1 MKKFL
6 LALMLAITSLAMVI
20 SPAEAKRLGGGG
32 SIGKQSSN
40 YSRQAAPSAP
50 SSPSYSQPAA
60 TPSRPAAP
68 AATPQST
75 PTPRPASPWRNILGG
90 ALLGFGLG
98 ALMSH
103 FGIGGAFGGML
114 GSLLTIALL
123 CAAVIFLIR
132 LFARGREQ
140 QSNNPAY
147 ATPVPGVSPIGSAVG
162 TTPEIGSGLR
172 DINPPPVFQ
181 PNAPTALQGSGSGSG
196 GQPAQVEKWGI
207 PANFDT
213 AGFVRNAKT
222 YFIRLQ
228 AAWDRADVNDIREFT
243 TPEMFAEL
251 RMQLTERGASPN
263 ATDVVQLDAELL
275 GIETQTYDYLAT
287 VRFQGL
293 IKEAPDASAEPFAEI
308 WNLAKPLN
316 GSGGWVLAGIQQV

>member
-1 MKKFL
+1 MKKIL
-6 LALMLAITSLAMVI
+6 LALLLAMTSLSLIM

-32 SIGKQSSN
+32 SFGKQSSN

-60 TPSRPAAP
+60 TPYRPSAP
-68 AATPQST
+68 TATPQSA
-75 PTPRPASPWRNILGG
+75 PMSRPASPWRNMLGG

-103 FGIGGAFGGML
+103 FGIGGAMGGML
-114 GSLLTIALL
+114 GSLLTILLL
-123 CAAVIFLIR
+123 CVAVIFLVR
-132 LFARGREQ
+132 LFARGRQ
-140 QSNNPAY
+140 AQSNNPAY
-147 ATPVPGVSPIGSAVG
+147 ATPMPGVSPIGSAAG
-162 TTPEIGSGLR
+162 ATPEIGSGLR
-172 DINPPPVFQ
+172 DINPPP
-181 PNAPTALQGSGSGSG
+181 AALPGAGYAAST
-196 GQPAQVEKWGI
+196 QPAQIQHWGI
-207 PANFDT
+207 PEGFDT

-251 RMQLTERGASPN
+251 RMQLTERGAAPN

-275 GIETQTYDYLAT
+275 GIETMAFDYLAT

-293 IKEAPDASAEPFAEI
+293 IKEAPDVSAEPFAEI
-308 WNLAKPLN
+308 WNLSKPLN
-316 GSGGWVLAGIQQV
+316 GSGGWVLAGIQQI

>member
-1 MKKFL
+1 MKKIL
-6 LALMLAITSLAMVI
+6 LALLLAMTSLSLIM

-32 SIGKQSSN
+32 SFGKQSSN

-60 TPSRPAAP
+60 TPYRPSAP
-68 AATPQST
+68 TATPQSA
-75 PTPRPASPWRNILGG
+75 PMSRPASPWRNVLGG

-103 FGIGGAFGGML
+103 FGIGGAMGGML
-114 GSLLTIALL
+114 GSLLTILLL
-123 CAAVIFLIR
+123 CVAVIFLVR
-132 LFARGREQ
+132 LFARGRQ
-140 QSNNPAY
+140 AQSNNPAY
-147 ATPVPGVSPIGSAVG
+147 ATPMPGVSPIGSAAG
-162 TTPEIGSGLR
+162 ATPEIGSGLR
-172 DINPPPVFQ
+172 DINPPP
-181 PNAPTALQGSGSGSG
+181 AALPGAGYAAST
-196 GQPAQVEKWGI
+196 QPAQIQHWGI
-207 PANFDT
+207 PEGFDT

-251 RMQLTERGASPN
+251 RMQLTERGAAPN

-275 GIETQTYDYLAT
+275 GIETMAFDYLAT

-293 IKEAPDASAEPFAEI
+293 IKEAPDVSAEPFAEI
-308 WNLAKPLN
+308 WNLSKPLN
-316 GSGGWVLAGIQQV
+316 GSGGWVLAGIQQI

>member
-6 LALMLAITSLAMVI
+6 LALLLAMTSLALLT

-32 SIGKQSSN
+32 SFGKQSSN
-40 YSRQAAPSAP
+40 YSRQAAPS
-50 SSPSYSQPAA
+50 SPSYSQPAA
-60 TPSRPAAP
+60 TPYRPATP
-68 AATPQST
+68 AATPQSA
-75 PTPRPASPWRNILGG
+75 PLPKPASPWRNVLGG

-103 FGIGGAFGGML
+103 FGIGGALGGML

-132 LFARGREQ
+132 MFARGREAQ
-140 QSNNPAY
+140 NSNPAY
-147 ATPVPGVSPIGSAVG
+147 ATPMPGVSPIGSAAG
-162 TTPEIGSGLR
+162 ATPEIGSGLR
-172 DINPPPVFQ
+172 DINPPPAV
-181 PNAPTALQGSGSGSG
+181 PGNSPAALQGSGQGG
-196 GQPAQVEKWGI
+196 YGGTGQPAQIQHWGI
-207 PANFDT
+207 PAGFDT

-228 AAWDRADVNDIREFT
+228 AAWDRADANDIREFT

-251 RMQLTERGASPN
+251 RMQLTERGAAPN

-275 GIETQTYDYLAT
+275 GIETMAFDYLAT

-308 WNLAKPLN
+308 WNLSKPLN

>member
-1 MKKFL
+1 MKKIL
-6 LALMLAITSLAMVI
+6 LALLLAITSLSLIM

-32 SIGKQSSN
+32 SFGKQSSN
-40 YSRQAAPSAP
+40 YSRQAAPS
-50 SSPSYSQPAA
+50 SPSYSQPAA
-60 TPSRPAAP
+60 APYRPSSP
-68 AATPQST
+68 AATPQSA
-75 PTPRPASPWRNILGG
+75 PMSKPASPWRNVLGG

-103 FGIGGAFGGML
+103 FGIGGAMGGML
-114 GSLLTIALL
+114 GSLLTIVLL

-132 LFARGREQ
+132 LFARGREAQ
-140 QSNNPAY
+140 NNNPAY
-147 ATPVPGVSPIGSAVG
+147 ATPMPGVSPIGSAAG
-162 TTPEIGSGLR
+162 ATPEIGSGLR
-172 DINPPPVFQ
+172 DINPPPGV
-181 PNAPTALQGSGSGSG
+181 PHAPPAALQGSGFGAAA
-196 GQPAQVEKWGI
+196 QPAQIQQWGI
-207 PANFDT
+207 PEGFDT
-213 AGFVRNAKT
+213 VGFVRNAKT

-251 RMQLTERGASPN
+251 RMQLTERGAAPN
-263 ATDVVQLDAELL
+263 ATDVVQLDAQLL
-275 GIETQTYDYLAT
+275 GIETMAFDYLAT

-308 WNLAKPLN
+308 WNLSKPLN

>member
-1 MKKFL
+1 MKKIL
-6 LALMLAITSLAMVI
+6 LALLLAMTSLSLIM

-32 SIGKQSSN
+32 SFGKQSSN

-60 TPSRPAAP
+60 TPYRPSAP
-68 AATPQST
+68 TATPQSA
-75 PTPRPASPWRNILGG
+75 PMSRPASPWRNMLGG

-103 FGIGGAFGGML
+103 FGIGGAMGGML
-114 GSLLTIALL
+114 GSLLTILLL
-123 CAAVIFLIR
+123 CGAVIFLVR
-132 LFARGREQ
+132 LFARGRQ
-140 QSNNPAY
+140 AQSNNPAY
-147 ATPVPGVSPIGSAVG
+147 ATPMPGVSPIGSAAG
-162 TTPEIGSGLR
+162 ATPEIGSGLR
-172 DINPPPVFQ
+172 DINPPP
-181 PNAPTALQGSGSGSG
+181 AALPGAGYAASA
-196 GQPAQVEKWGI
+196 QPAQIQHWGI
-207 PANFDT
+207 PEGFDT

-251 RMQLTERGASPN
+251 RMQLTERGAAPN

-275 GIETQTYDYLAT
+275 GIETMAFDYLAT

-293 IKEAPDASAEPFAEI
+293 IKEAPDVSAEPFAEI
-308 WNLAKPLN
+308 WNLSKPLN
-316 GSGGWVLAGIQQV
+316 GSGGWVLAGIQQI

>member
-1 MKKFL
+1 MKKIL
-6 LALMLAITSLAMVI
+6 LALLLSITSLSLIM
-20 SPAEAKRLGGGG
+20 SPAEARRLGGGG
-32 SIGKQSSN
+32 SFGKQSSH
-40 YSRQAAPSAP
+40 YSRQAAPS
-50 SSPSYSQPAA
+50 SPSYNQPSA
-60 TPSRPAAP
+60 TPYRPSAP
-68 AATPQST
+68 AATPQSA
-75 PTPRPASPWRNILGG
+75 PMPRPASPWRNMLGG

-103 FGIGGAFGGML
+103 FGIGGALGGML

-132 LFARGREQ
+132 LFARGREAQ
-140 QSNNPAY
+140 NNNPAY
-147 ATPVPGVSPIGSAVG
+147 AAPMPRVSPIGSAAG
-162 TTPEIGSGLR
+162 ATPEIGSGLR
-172 DINPPPVFQ
+172 DINPPP
-181 PNAPTALQGSGSGSG
+181 TALQGSGYGATA
-196 GQPAQVEKWGI
+196 QPVQIQQWGI
-207 PANFDT
+207 PEGFDT

-251 RMQLTERGASPN
+251 RMQLTERGAAPN
-263 ATDVVQLDAELL
+263 ATDVVQLDAQLL
-275 GIETQTYDYLAT
+275 GIETMAFDYLAT

>member
-1 MKKFL
+1 MKKFI
-6 LALMLAITSLAMVI
+6 LALMLALTSLTLVVSSAD
-20 SPAEAKRLGGGG
+20 AKRLGGGG
-32 SIGKQSSN
+32 SIGRQSSN
-40 YSRQAAPSAP
+40 YSRQATPA
-50 SSPSYSQPAA
+50 SPYSQPAA
-60 TPSRPAAP
+60 RPAQPAAP
-68 AATPQST
+68 TATPQGV
-75 PTPRPASPWRNILGG
+75 PPRPASPWRNILGG

-103 FGIGGAFGGML
+103 FGIGGAAGGML

-123 CAAVIFLIR
+123 AGAAFFLFR
-132 LFARGREQ
+132 MFSRSRNEQ
-140 QSNNPAY
+140 NSNPVY
-147 ATPVPGVSPIGSAVG
+147 ATPMPGVSPIGSAAG
-162 TTPEIGSGLR
+162 ATPEIGSGLK
-172 DINPPPVFQ
+172 DINPPP
-181 PNAPTALQGSGSGSG
+181 AALQGNGFGASGQG
-196 GQPAQVEKWGI
+196 GQNAAPAQIEHWGI
-207 PANFDT
+207 PADFDS

-251 RMQLTERGASPN
+251 RMQLTERGPSPN

-275 GIETQTYDYLAT
+275 GIETQAYDYLAT

-308 WNLAKPLN
+308 WNLAKPQQ